1 MRNNALD
8 SRETD
13 SEGEFTGFRT
23 GFEIGDPYLSW
34 NEE

>member
-13 SEGEFTGFRT
+13 SEESLQDLGLVLRLA
-23 GFEIGDPYLSW
+23 ILI
-34 NEE
+34 